1 MEQRM
6 TGTFYGVSVGPGDP
20 ELLTLQAV
28 RLLRQC
34 PVLAAPQTAS
44 GQMLALDIARRA
56 LGSELDGKIIL
67 PLQFAM
73 SRDAAVLRASHET
86 AASAV
91 RPFLDAG
98 QDVAMLNLGDV
109 SIYAT
114 FGYLQEIL
122 QAQGYATAM
131 AAGVPS
137 FCAAAAR
144 LNQPLTGGMD
154 APLTIAPGSRSD
166 EVLDAPGTKVLM
178 KTGRQLPALLDTLD
192 AHGAL
197 SRSALVCSCGL
208 PDETIFPDLSTA
220 RPPQDGSK
228 AGVTAMVHFVGAGPG
243 APDLITRRGAALL
256 QEADCIIYAGSL
268 VNPALLGLAKP
279 GCAIYNSAEMTLEQ
293 VLDVMRTMEADGKI
307 TVRLHTGDPC
317 LYGAIREQMDALDA
331 DDIAYDDTPGV
342 SSFCGAAAA
351 LNAEYTLPTV
361 SQTVI
366 ITRME
371 GRTPVPEREKLAS
384 LAAHGATMV
393 IFLSIGLVD
402 KVQDALLQGGA
413 YTPDT
418 PAAVVY
424 KATWPEQKT
433 VRCTVGSLAQSVHD
447 AGITKTALIVAGD
460 FLGTRY
466 ERSKLYDPGFTTEFR
481 KGSDQ

>member
-56 LGSELDGKIIL
+56 LGVELDGKTIL

-73 SRDAAVLRASHET
+73 SRDAAVLRASHR
-86 AASAV
+86 AAADAV
-91 RPFLDAG
+91 LPYLDAG

-154 APLTIAPGSRSD
+154 D

-228 AGVTAMVHFVGAGPG
+228 AGYFATV
-243 APDLITRRGAALL
+243 
-256 QEADCIIYAGSL
+256 L
-268 VNPALLGLAKP
+268 VK
-279 GCAIYNSAEMTLEQ
+279 E
-293 VLDVMRTMEADGKI
+293 
-307 TVRLHTGDPC
+307 
-317 LYGAIREQMDALDA
+317 
-331 DDIAYDDTPGV
+331 
-342 SSFCGAAAA
+342 
-351 LNAEYTLPTV
+351 
-361 SQTVI
+361 
-366 ITRME
+366 
-371 GRTPVPEREKLAS
+371 
-384 LAAHGATMV
+384 
-393 IFLSIGLVD
+393 
-402 KVQDALLQGGA
+402 
-413 YTPDT
+413 
-418 PAAVVY
+418 
-424 KATWPEQKT
+424 
-433 VRCTVGSLAQSVHD
+433 
-447 AGITKTALIVAGD
+447 
-460 FLGTRY
+460 
-466 ERSKLYDPGFTTEFR
+466 
-481 KGSDQ
+481 

>member
-56 LGSELDGKIIL
+56 LGSELDGKTIL

-137 FCAAAAR
+137 FCAAAA
-144 LNQPLTGGMD
+144 
-154 APLTIAPGSRSD
+154 
-166 EVLDAPGTKVLM
+166 
-178 KTGRQLPALLDTLD
+178 
-192 AHGAL
+192 L
-197 SRSALVCSCGL
+197 SLIHISE
-208 PDETIFPDLSTA
+208 PT
-220 RPPQDGSK
+220 RP
-228 AGVTAMVHFVGAGPG
+228 
-243 APDLITRRGAALL
+243 
-256 QEADCIIYAGSL
+256 Y
-268 VNPALLGLAKP
+268 
-279 GCAIYNSAEMTLEQ
+279 
-293 VLDVMRTMEADGKI
+293 
-307 TVRLHTGDPC
+307 
-317 LYGAIREQMDALDA
+317 
-331 DDIAYDDTPGV
+331 
-342 SSFCGAAAA
+342 
-351 LNAEYTLPTV
+351 
-361 SQTVI
+361 
-366 ITRME
+366 
-371 GRTPVPEREKLAS
+371 
-384 LAAHGATMV
+384 
-393 IFLSIGLVD
+393 
-402 KVQDALLQGGA
+402 
-413 YTPDT
+413 
-418 PAAVVY
+418 
-424 KATWPEQKT
+424 
-433 VRCTVGSLAQSVHD
+433 
-447 AGITKTALIVAGD
+447 
-460 FLGTRY
+460 
-466 ERSKLYDPGFTTEFR
+466 
-481 KGSDQ
+481 